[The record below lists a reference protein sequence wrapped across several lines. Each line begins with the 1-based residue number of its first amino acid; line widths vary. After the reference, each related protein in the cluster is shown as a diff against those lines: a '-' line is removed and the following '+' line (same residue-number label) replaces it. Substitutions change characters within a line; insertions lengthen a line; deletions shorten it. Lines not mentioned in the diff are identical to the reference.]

1 MTHYLVI
8 CYDNC
13 DMNSEFSNKANLY
26 NQSLQTFFISHI
38 FEIWEG
44 EDSFINK
51 KVLLVE
57 KCTDVHS
64 GVGQTQTDK
73 T

>member
-1 MTHYLVI
+1 MCH
-8 CYDNC
+8 DNC

-38 FEIWEG
+38 FLIWEG

-51 KVLLVE
+51 TMLFCVE

-64 GVGQTQTDK
+64 GVGQTKVDK